1 MTKNPRK
8 LKLKVQRG
16 DIYLADLDPGLGSE
30 QQGTRPVLVLQNNIG
45 NRFSPTIIIAPIT
58 GHIRRGNIP
67 THVLIR
73 EEISGLEKDSNVLL
87 EQIRTIDKQRLITKL
102 GELSKVAL
110 MDIEEATRISLGL
123 DKKEEI

>member
-1 MTKNPRK
+1 MKKGNRK
-8 LKLKVQRG
+8 FKLRVQRG
-16 DIYLADLDPGLGSE
+16 DIYLADLDPGVGSE
-30 QQGTRPVLVLQNNIG
+30 QKGTRPVLVLQNNVG

-58 GHIRRGNIP
+58 GHIHKGSIP
-67 THVLIR
+67 THVLIK

-102 GELSKVAL
+102 GERSKVAL
-110 MDIEEATRISLGL
+110 MDVEEATRISLGL